1 MLSHVALVV
10 LMGTLLVG
18 ATASFFS
25 IRNNINGVL
34 TTNFPAI
41 GLADEVLQEL
51 EVQRSALIA
60 TAGGQFPR
68 AKDQFSPSI
77 RRTDQAIRE
86 LLPLMEEADETVA
99 SNRLAATFG
108 SYQERAVN
116 LMAANEMSTQPGFV
130 SSVET
135 DLFPLIDDMK
145 GSAAKVASLNRAN
158 VELENDRARDAASRF
173 SNIGMAVTVFALGA
187 ALLMAL
193 RIIRVAL
200 TPLAI
205 IAKQA
210 EKIGRGDMTA
220 KLELPRKDEIGDL
233 ADTFNDMAN
242 RLATLKSDGM
252 RRLERA
258 QRLSDAAINS
268 LYDPVIVVD
277 HKERIVNLNAA
288 AINIFGRAPT
298 SPRVPLA
305 EHIPDHRIVEAI
317 ANAVDAGRISD
328 SEDDSA
334 LAQIRVADLER
345 TFRIRA
351 TPMRSDEGELLGA
364 VAVLEDVTYLREL
377 DTMKT
382 EFIGVAAHE
391 LRTPVTSLLLGNEL
405 LLEGAVGDLNP
416 DQKEMIQ
423 VQKDDLSRLEKL
435 TRDLLDVTRLD
446 QKTMKT
452 RKEIL
457 PPADLLRATQKD
469 LDPAARSAGVT
480 LEFKEAEGVGPIYA
494 DRVQI
499 LRVLINLTSNAIRH
513 TPSGGRVEVTVQKQG
528 NQVSFRVS
536 DSGEGIPPEYL
547 ERIFERFVQV
557 PGATQGGAGLGLSIA
572 RKIVKNH
579 GGDMKVESEFGKG
592 SVFTFTLPAHE
603 ESLS

>member
-60 TAGGQFPR
+60 TAGGQFPH
-68 AKDQFSPSI
+68 AKDQFSTSI

-86 LLPLMEEADETVA
+86 LLPLMEETDETTA

-108 SYQERAVN
+108 SYQGRAVN
-116 LMAANEMSTQPGFV
+116 LMAANEMSIQPGFV

-135 DLFPLIDDMK
+135 DLFPLIDEMK
-145 GSAAKVASLNRAN
+145 GSAAKVASLNRSN

-317 ANAVDAGRISD
+317 ANAVDAGRVSD

>member
-1 MLSHVALVV
+1 
-10 LMGTLLVG
+10 MGTLLVG

>member
-1 MLSHVALVV
+1 
-10 LMGTLLVG
+10 
-18 ATASFFS
+18 
-25 IRNNINGVL
+25 
-34 TTNFPAI
+34 
-41 GLADEVLQEL
+41 
-51 EVQRSALIA
+51 
-60 TAGGQFPR
+60 
-68 AKDQFSPSI
+68 
-77 RRTDQAIRE
+77 
-86 LLPLMEEADETVA
+86 
-99 SNRLAATFG
+99 
-108 SYQERAVN
+108 
-116 LMAANEMSTQPGFV
+116 
-130 SSVET
+130 
-135 DLFPLIDDMK
+135 
-145 GSAAKVASLNRAN
+145 
-158 VELENDRARDAASRF
+158 
-173 SNIGMAVTVFALGA
+173 
-187 ALLMAL
+187 
-193 RIIRVAL
+193 
-200 TPLAI
+200 
-205 IAKQA
+205 
-210 EKIGRGDMTA
+210 
-220 KLELPRKDEIGDL
+220 
-233 ADTFNDMAN
+233 
-242 RLATLKSDGM
+242 
-252 RRLERA
+252 
-258 QRLSDAAINS
+258 
-268 LYDPVIVVD
+268 
-277 HKERIVNLNAA
+277 
-288 AINIFGRAPT
+288 
-298 SPRVPLA
+298 
-305 EHIPDHRIVEAI
+305 
-317 ANAVDAGRISD
+317 
-328 SEDDSA
+328 
-334 LAQIRVADLER
+334 
-345 TFRIRA
+345 
-351 TPMRSDEGELLGA
+351 MRSDEGELLGA

>member
-1 MLSHVALVV
+1 
-10 LMGTLLVG
+10 
-18 ATASFFS
+18 
-25 IRNNINGVL
+25 
-34 TTNFPAI
+34 
-41 GLADEVLQEL
+41 
-51 EVQRSALIA
+51 
-60 TAGGQFPR
+60 
-68 AKDQFSPSI
+68 
-77 RRTDQAIRE
+77 
-86 LLPLMEEADETVA
+86 
-99 SNRLAATFG
+99 
-108 SYQERAVN
+108 
-116 LMAANEMSTQPGFV
+116 
-130 SSVET
+130 
-135 DLFPLIDDMK
+135 
-145 GSAAKVASLNRAN
+145 
-158 VELENDRARDAASRF
+158 
-173 SNIGMAVTVFALGA
+173 MAVTVFALGA

-298 SPRVPLA
+298 SPRVALVD
-305 EHIPDHRIVEAI
+305 HIPDHRIVEAI
-317 ANAVDAGRISD
+317 ANAVDAGRVSD

-416 DQKEMIQ
+416 EQKEMIQ

-452 RKEIL
+452 RKEVL
-457 PPADLLRATQKD
+457 PAAELFRATQKD
-469 LDPAARSAGVT
+469 LEPAARSAGVS
-480 LEFKEAEGVGPIYA
+480 LEFKEAEGVGPVFA

-499 LRVLINLTSNAIRH
+499 LRVLINLTTNAIRH

-592 SVFTFTLPAHE
+592 SVFTFTLPAYE